1 MLSPEQGLSKCI
13 LATEKDE
20 WRSHVS
26 SIREACVKEE
36 TAEHQ
41 DGARRQ
47 VALRGALGFPW
58 PRIKAARIQVKRL
71 EIRGAVCL

>member
-41 DGARRQ
+41 GS
-47 VALRGALGFPW
+47 LRIPLAKDQGSQDPG
-58 PRIKAARIQVKRL
+58 
-71 EIRGAVCL
+71 